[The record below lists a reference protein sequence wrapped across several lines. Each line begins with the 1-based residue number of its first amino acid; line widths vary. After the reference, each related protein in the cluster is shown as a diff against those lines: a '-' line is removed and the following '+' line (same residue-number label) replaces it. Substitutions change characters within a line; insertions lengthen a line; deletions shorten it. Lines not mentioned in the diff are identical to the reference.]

1 MSDLKRISI
10 NFENINDYSIQLNR
24 WFLIS
29 LGAWPQTSASSRIK
43 KIVVSM
49 QIFILSTAVAVI
61 MIPCMLYVCFE
72 KEDIKTRINA
82 VAPLM
87 HRIMGSVNYWVL
99 LTRYKDIQYCIQH
112 MEMDW
117 ELVRRTD
124 DREVMLRYAKIGR
137 FIAGFCAIFMHSSTI
152 MFSAVRAIKTTTVTI
167 DNETFTIYP
176 MTCPA
181 YSKIVD
187 VRFSPVNEILLSV
200 QLLSTLVVSSSTVAV
215 CSLAAV
221 LAMHACGQLN
231 VLHKWLNKLAEE
243 KKNYLAKQKLG
254 AIVKHHW
261 RVLRYYIYLDIEP
274 RAVCTSFFSLNNK
287 DK

>member
-1 MSDLKRISI
+1 
-10 NFENINDYSIQLNR
+10 
-24 WFLIS
+24 
-29 LGAWPQTSASSRIK
+29 
-43 KIVVSM
+43 M
-49 QIFILSTAVAVI
+49 QIFILSSAVAII

-82 VAPLM
+82 IVPVM

-99 LTRYKDIQYCIQH
+99 LTRYKDIQYCIRH

-137 FIAGFCAIFMHSSTI
+137 FIAGFCAIFMHSSTLL
-152 MFSAVRAIKTTTVTI
+152 FTAARAIKTKTVII

-181 YSKIVD
+181 YSKIID
-187 VRFSPVNEILLSV
+187 VRFSPVNEILLSI

-221 LAMHACGQLN
+221 FAMHACGQLN
-231 VLHKWLNKLAEE
+231 VLNKWLNKLAEE
-243 KKNYLAKQKLG
+243 KKNHLAKQKLG
-254 AIVKHHW
+254 VIVKHHW
-261 RVLRYYIYLDIEP
+261 RALRYFI
-274 RAVCTSFFSLNNK
+274 
-287 DK
+287 

>member
-1 MSDLKRISI
+1 MSDLKRILI

-49 QIFILSTAVAVI
+49 QIFILSTAVAII

-99 LTRYKDIQYCIQH
+99 LTRYKDIQYCIGH

-117 ELVRRTD
+117 KLVRRTD

-243 KKNYLAKQKLG
+243 KKNHVAKQRLG
-254 AIVKHHW
+254 TIVKHHW
-261 RVLRYYIYLDIEP
+261 RVLRYFIYLDIEP
-274 RAVCTSFFSLNNK
+274 RLQFVRVSFH
-287 DK
+287 